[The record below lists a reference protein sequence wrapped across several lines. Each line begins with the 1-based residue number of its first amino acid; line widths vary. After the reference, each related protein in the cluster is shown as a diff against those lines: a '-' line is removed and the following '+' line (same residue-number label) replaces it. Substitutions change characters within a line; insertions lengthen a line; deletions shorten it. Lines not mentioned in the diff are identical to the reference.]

1 MTGALSATLFQALIE
16 HSPEVTALLAPDST
30 FLYVSPAIHAAL
42 GFRPEELVGRPA
54 SVLHHADDHASV
66 ARIFEDVTRR
76 PATDIAL
83 ECAFRHKDGSTRWL
97 QTTVSTLVLEPGAQA
112 IVVRFRDN
120 PNQSQ
125 AASMLLERV
134 RLATFSSEVSLALAQ
149 GDTLPRLLHRCC
161 EAMVRNLHAAFARVW
176 LLAEDRATLELTASA
191 GLYTHLDGAH
201 GRVPVGMFKIGLIAA
216 ERRPHLTNQV
226 IGDARVNDQDWA
238 RDQGMVAFAGY
249 PLIVEDRLIGV
260 MAMFA
265 REPLTEAALEAM
277 ASVANGIAVGVERKR
292 AEHELALLLAR
303 EQHRAAQLDGLAAA
317 ALAVNASLSAGDM
330 LQVITDQARALIGAH
345 QAITSLTVNDDSA
358 QVITGIALSDKYA
371 AWRDY
376 QEPING
382 SGIYALVSETNQPMR
397 MTQAELERHPR
408 WRGFGKEA
416 GKHPPMR
423 GWLVAPLIG
432 RDGRN
437 VGLIQLSDKYE
448 GEFSAQDEAILVQLA
463 QMASGAIQNA
473 RLYREA
479 QDAVLE
485 REVFLSIASHELR
498 NPLAVLAGRAELL
511 QRNTQRDNSL
521 ADRDR
526 RAVTVIVEQAQRMNH
541 LLEVLLDVSS
551 LETGQFAVA
560 RAPLDLVALA
570 RRVVEDLRPTLDTSA
585 LLLCASDVEAYV
597 SGDAVRLEQVLRNL
611 LSNAIK
617 YSPPDSTIS
626 VRVESDR
633 EKVRVSVIDQGIGIA
648 PPALEQLFQRFY
660 RVARQ
665 DDTAPVKGLGLGLYV
680 VKEIVAR
687 HGGTVEVQS
696 VLGAGSTFTVCLPRH
711 G

>member
-1 MTGALSATLFQALIE
+1 MTVAPSAALFQALIE
-16 HSPEVTALLAPDST
+16 HSPEVTALLAADET

-42 GFRPEELVGRPA
+42 GFRPEELIGRPA
-54 SVLHHADDHASV
+54 SMLHQADDHVSV
-66 ARIFEDVTRR
+66 ARILGDVARN
-76 PATDIAL
+76 PATDVVV
-83 ECAFRHKDGSTRWL
+83 ECAFRHKDGSTKWL
-97 QTTVSTLVLEPGAQA
+97 QTTVSTLVLEPGTQA

-120 PNQSQ
+120 PDQSQ

-161 EAMVRNLHAAFARVW
+161 EAMVRNLDAAFARVW
-176 LLAEDRATLELTASA
+176 LLAEDQVTLELTASA
-191 GLYTHLDGAH
+191 GLYTHLDGVH

-226 IGDARVNDQDWA
+226 IGDARVNEQDWA

-277 ASVANGIAVGVERKR
+277 ASVANGIAVGVERKH
-292 AEHELALLLAR
+292 AEQELALLLAR

-317 ALAVNASLSAGDM
+317 ALAVNASLPTDDM

-345 QAITSLTVNDDSA
+345 QAITSLTVTDDAA
-358 QVITGIALSDKYA
+358 QVITGVALSDKYA

-376 QEPING
+376 QEPITG
-382 SGIYALVSETNQPMR
+382 AGIYALVRETNQPMR

-408 WRGFGKEA
+408 WRGFGTEA

-423 GWLVAPLIG
+423 GWLVAPLVG

-437 VGLIQLSDKYE
+437 LGLIQLSDKYE
-448 GEFSAQDEAILVQLA
+448 GEFTALDEAILVQLA

-479 QDAVLE
+479 QDAIQE

-511 QRNTQRDNSL
+511 QRHTQRDNSL
-521 ADRDR
+521 SDHDQ
-526 RAVTVIVEQAQRMNH
+526 RAVTIIVEQAQRMNH

-560 RAPLDLVALA
+560 RTPLDVVALA
-570 RRVVEDLRPTLDTSA
+570 RRVVEDLRPTLESSA
-585 LLLCASDVEAYV
+585 LLLSASDAKAYV
-597 SGDAVRLEQVLRNL
+597 SGDAMRLEQVLRNL

-617 YSPPDSTIS
+617 YSPPDSTIT

-633 EKVRVSVIDQGIGIA
+633 EKVLVSVIDQGIGIA

-660 RVARQ
+660 RVARP
-665 DDTAPVKGLGLGLYV
+665 DDTALVKGLGLGLYV

-696 VLGAGSTFTVCLPRH
+696 ILGAGSTFTVCLPRH
-711 G
+711 A